1 MKMSELQEGARARVV
16 KIDGDMNLKHRIGSL
31 GIFESALVSIV
42 SKNHFGFVVQVFSS
56 KLMVGYEVLDK
67 VIVEE
72 F

>member
-16 KIDGDMNLKHRIGSL
+16 KIDGDMNLKQRIGSL

-42 SKNHFGFVVQVFSS
+42 SKNHFGFVVQLFSS
-56 KLMVGYEVLDK
+56 KLMVGHEVLDK